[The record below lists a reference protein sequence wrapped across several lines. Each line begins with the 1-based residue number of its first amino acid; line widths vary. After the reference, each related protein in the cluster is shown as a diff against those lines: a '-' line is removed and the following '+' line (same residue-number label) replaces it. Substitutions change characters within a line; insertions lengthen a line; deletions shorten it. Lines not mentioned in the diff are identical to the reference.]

1 MSIVINGNNNTVAGN
16 NVNLNSQITEDII
29 NEVPDDLKNEFKN
42 VISYINQDTPNDRK
56 MSIIE
61 AFKNKLTNYCSA
73 TIVVRIIDYLKSML

>member
-61 AFKNKLTNYCSA
+61 AFKNKLTNYCSV
-73 TIVVRIIDYLKSML
+73 TIAVRIIDYLKSML